1 MGPRQVDV
9 RVVRGAPGL
18 KGGHSDSDS
27 DSDSDSEGM
36 AAGHGLVKSLRL

>member
-1 MGPRQVDV
+1 MGPRQVDA

-18 KGGHSDSDS
+18 NGSNDSDS

-36 AAGHGLVKSLRL
+36 AVGRRRCKSHRL